1 MYDLIIKNGTIIDG
15 TGKEAYK
22 ADICVLDDKI
32 VGIGSFQYE
41 LAKTEIDATDLI
53 VAPGF
58 IDVLN
63 HSDTYLTLFT
73 MPSQESLVTQGV
85 TTIIGGSCGYSLAP
99 LVSSNAMETV
109 QKWANPDQINVDW
122 LKMSEFLNCLSA
134 KKMSLNFGTLVGFN
148 TLIKGVLKNEHR
160 SPTET
165 EKEIMGNLFK
175 QALDEGAFGLSVGMA
190 YWHLREDPGNTL
202 EYFFKITAE
211 KYAIVSVHLKDE
223 WDKFLDSL
231 IAILYKAKTT
241 NAKTHI
247 SHLKVIGK
255 KFWGNFDKAIKE
267 LEKNHQEGVKI
278 SFDVFPYA
286 SSALALYLL
295 LPSWAKDGGND
306 AVLDRLKDP
315 FDRKQILKDLKTQ
328 EIDFDKITIASFSTG
343 PLENAKQNM
352 LFVGKT
358 ISEIAKD
365 WQTTGEEAIIDLL
378 SASKLNVIV
387 FANLLD
393 EANVKTAIVH
403 PLSVIASAGA
413 GYNLSKINS
422 ISDLPHPKSF
432 GAFPRFLRK
441 YIKENNLLSLEQAI
455 EKITSKPAKL
465 FGIKNRGLIQKGNFA
480 DLVIFDPGEIT
491 DKATF
496 KNPYQYSAGM
506 KEVLV
511 NGQFALHE
519 GKFVKSFSGKVLKK
533 TV

>member
-22 ADICVLDDKI
+22 TDICVLDDKI

-73 MPSQESLVTQGV
+73 MPSQESLLTQGV
-85 TTIIGGSCGYSLAP
+85 TTIIGGNCGYSLAP

-122 LKMSEFLNCLSA
+122 LKMSEFLDCLSA

-160 SPTET
+160 SPTEN

-175 QALDEGAFGLSVGMA
+175 QALEDGAFGLSMGLA
-190 YWHLREDPGNTL
+190 YWHLREDTGDSL
-202 EYFFKITAE
+202 DYFFKITAE
-211 KYAIVSVHLKDE
+211 KNAIVSVHLKDE

-231 IAILYKAKTT
+231 TAVLDKAKTT

-255 KFWGNFDKAIKE
+255 KFWGN
-267 LEKNHQEGVKI
+267 
-278 SFDVFPYA
+278 
-286 SSALALYLL
+286 
-295 LPSWAKDGGND
+295 AKT
-306 AVLDRLKDP
+306 LDRLKDP
-315 FDRKQILKDLKTQ
+315 FDRKQIIKDIKAQ

-343 PLENAKQNM
+343 PLENTKQNI

-358 ISEIAKD
+358 IFEIAKD

-378 SASKLNVIV
+378 FASKLNAIV

-393 EANVKTAIVH
+393 EANVKTAIAH
-403 PLSVIASAGA
+403 PLSIIASAGA
-413 GYNLSKINS
+413 GYDLSKINS

-441 YIKENNLLSLEQAI
+441 YIKENSLLSLEQAI

-496 KNPYQYSAGM
+496 KNPYQYSAGI

-511 NGQFALHE
+511 NGRFALHE
-519 GKFVKSFSGKVLKK
+519 GKFVKSFSGKVLKHGE
-533 TV
+533 